1 MMQIDEKQTDTQQA
15 DTQQTETAGQLIQP
29 IIASLC
35 GSADT
40 AELALLCRS
49 KNLYNAVYAL
59 AEQLY
64 VERTSGLSNDVF
76 IRILQQGRMPVFDVQ
91 LWQAE
96 QQQHEQ
102 QQQLRLSHQD
112 LFENQDADMA
122 SNDVIAQ
129 HIDALQFDPTLT
141 NGLNE
146 TDTIAK
152 TQCED
157 TVIVLEHSDGDDID
171 VSEQQDNAVQAT
183 HSESHDLQ
191 TSQHPVHQHVSP
203 PHPASQNLVSDNA
216 LMASD
221 SDENTKMPFFNMSKN
236 ARVGMPYQAEI
247 MMQSPIRQAI
257 QIVDGSIKF
266 SHDIGL
272 YFDEA
277 SKMIEGQAT
286 EVVDNFVIHFKYIDP
301 QSQQIE
307 QGSVQVAINPNPRDL
322 WQDNEPPA
330 DLPYAKLHVEHQVVE
345 HVAYPIYAV
354 RHRGRSHAHSGTFCD
369 DDFFIAKL
377 AEQNWSILVVSDGA
391 GSAKFSR
398 QGSKIAVNTVGE
410 YVQNYLQQHHASL
423 DELLMH
429 WQIGQQ
435 DEGTRQAANRLFDKF
450 NQTFND
456 ASQFALQDIQLEA
469 DKIHA
474 TMRDFACTLL
484 VAVVKHNPTQTFVAT
499 FAVGDGAICAYHHEN
514 EVVLMNEPD
523 GGDHAGQTQFLD
535 DVRKVAKQRTNIRHL
550 QGNYHLML
558 MTDGISDPFFDSDA
572 KLKDA
577 NEWHQFWQQQIQ
589 PNLQQAQPSLALLEW
604 SNFYQDGHH
613 DDRTLL
619 VLHAQAQTESPML
632 CPTTEG

>member
-15 DTQQTETAGQLIQP
+15 DTQQTEMAGQLIQP

-40 AELALLCRS
+40 AALALLCRS
-49 KNLYNAVYAL
+49 PALYNAVYAL

-64 VERTSGLSNDVF
+64 LERPAGMADDAF
-76 IRILQQGRMPVFDVQ
+76 IRILQHGRMAVFAPQAWQVQ
-91 LWQAE
+91 
-96 QQQHEQ
+96 QQQHKQ
-102 QQQLRLSHQD
+102 QQQLRQSHQD
-112 LFENQDADMA
+112 LFAAEHDEPIPDL
-122 SNDVIAQ
+122 IEQ
-129 HIDALQFDPTLT
+129 HIDEIPQTPSLDLLEKPDAIDKTSIKIESDNVATVVLLPMP
-141 NGLNE
+141 
-146 TDTIAK
+146 TDT
-152 TQCED
+152 TSTPND
-157 TVIVLEHSDGDDID
+157 TA
-171 VSEQQDNAVQAT
+171 N
-183 HSESHDLQ
+183 
-191 TSQHPVHQHVSP
+191 
-203 PHPASQNLVSDNA
+203 
-216 LMASD
+216 
-221 SDENTKMPFFNMSKN
+221 DENAKMPFFNMSKN

-257 QIVDGSIKF
+257 QIVDGSIQF

-272 YFDEA
+272 HFDEA

-330 DLPYAKLHVEHQVVE
+330 DLPYKKFHVEHQVVE
-345 HVAYPIYAV
+345 HTDYPIYAA
-354 RHRGRSHAHSGTFCD
+354 RQRGRSHAHSGTFCD
-369 DDFFIAKL
+369 DDFFIGKL

-398 QGSKIAVNTVGE
+398 QGSKIAVNCVGE
-410 YVQNYLQQHHASL
+410 YLQNYLQQHDANV

-435 DEGTRQAANRLFDKF
+435 DDTTKQTANHLFQQF
-450 NQTFND
+450 NQAFED
-456 ASQFALQDIQLEA
+456 ASKLALQDIQQEA
-469 DKIHA
+469 DKMQA

-484 VAVVKHNPTQTFVAT
+484 VAVVKHNLDKTFVVS
-499 FAVGDGAICAYHHEN
+499 FAVGDGAICAYHTEN
-514 EVVLMNEPD
+514 EVILMNEPD
-523 GGDHAGQTQFLD
+523 GGEHAGQTQFLD
-535 DVRKVAKQRTNIRHL
+535 DLRKIAKQRTNIRYL
-550 QGNYHLML
+550 QGNYHVML

-577 NEWHQFWQQQIQ
+577 SEWHQFWQQQIQ
-589 PNLQQAQPSLALLEW
+589 PNLQHAEPSQALLEW
-604 SNFYQDGHH
+604 SNFYRDGHH

-619 VLHAQAQTESPML
+619 VLHAKHSV
-632 CPTTEG
+632 